1 MNELY
6 IATAALVG
14 AGVYIMYLHREIT
27 LYKQDVKVLSF
38 VLSTVEEMLKE
49 EKDAEKEG
57 D

>member
-38 VLSTVEEMLKE
+38 VLSTVEQMLQE
-49 EKDAEKEG
+49 DKDGTE